1 MKEQNF
7 LSDTSKN
14 MTKYKL
20 RAFIAAALFLAGTPV
35 WAADAPNVLP
45 FRPGET
51 IQYDIKKL
59 KMRVGQASLTFHGLV
74 PLDGQNALL
83 ITFTGQGLKFFD
95 KEKIYV
101 DPRTFLPQRVERD
114 LNIFGKK
121 EKIVEYYNPREGSV
135 RIVKTAK
142 GETTEQ
148 VIKRSVP
155 LDNIYCFI
163 FRYRAMGKFTAGESI
178 QIHLPT
184 KDMQFQAQN
193 PQMLQLGDKEIETYY
208 MQSDPAQYRVWFDTG
223 THKIP
228 LRIDGAIGFGKTAM
242 ILRSYAASN
251 ALTSQ

>member
-1 MKEQNF
+1 
-7 LSDTSKN
+7 
-14 MTKYKL
+14 MTGYRP
-20 RAFIAAALFLAGTPV
+20 RAFLLAIVLAGVCART
-35 WAADAPNVLP
+35 ALATDAPGALP

-74 PLDGQNALL
+74 SLEGQSAFL
-83 ITFTGQGLKFFD
+83 ITFTSKGVKFFD
-95 KEKIYV
+95 EEKIYV
-101 DPRTFLPQRVERD
+101 DPRTFLPSRVERD

-121 EKIVEYYNPREGSV
+121 ERIVEHYNAREGTV

-142 GETTEQ
+142 GKTSEQ

-163 FRYRAMGKFTAGESI
+163 FRYRVSGKFTPGETF

-184 KDMQFQAQN
+184 KDVQFQVQE
-193 PQMLQLGDKEIETYY
+193 PKKLQLEEKEVVAHYL
-208 MQSDPAQYRVWFDTG
+208 QSDPAQYRVWFDPG
-223 THKIP
+223 ARKVP

-242 ILRSYAASN
+242 ILRKYGN
-251 ALTSQ
+251 

>member
-1 MKEQNF
+1 MTEYRPHAF
-7 LSDTSKN
+7 LLTI
-14 MTKYKL
+14 L
-20 RAFIAAALFLAGTPV
+20 LAGICAESI
-35 WAADAPNVLP
+35 WAADAPKALP

-74 PLDGQNALL
+74 PLGGQSALL
-83 ITFTGQGLKFFD
+83 ITFTSKGMKFFD
-95 KEKIYV
+95 EEKIYV

-121 EKIVEYYNPREGSV
+121 ERIVEYYNAHEGSV

-148 VIKRSVP
+148 TIKRSVP

-163 FRYRAMGKFTAGESI
+163 FRYRVSGKFIPGETF

-184 KDMQFQAQN
+184 KDVQFQAED
-193 PQMLQLGDKEIETYY
+193 PRELQVGGKKIAAHYL
-208 MQSDPAQYRVWFDTG
+208 QSDPAQYRVWFDPG
-223 THKIP
+223 TRKVP

-242 ILRSYAASN
+242 IMVDY
-251 ALTSQ
+251 QK

>member
-1 MKEQNF
+1 MTGSRPRVF
-7 LSDTSKN
+7 L
-14 MTKYKL
+14 
-20 RAFIAAALFLAGTPV
+20 LAILLTGICAGPV
-35 WAADAPNVLP
+35 LAADAPGILP

-74 PLDGQNALL
+74 SLDGRSALL
-83 ITFTGQGLKFFD
+83 LTFTSKGLKFFD
-95 KEKIYV
+95 EEKIYI
-101 DPRTFLPQRVERD
+101 DPRTFLPQKVERD

-121 EKIVEYYNPREGSV
+121 ERIVEHYNAREGTV
-135 RIVKTAK
+135 RIVKTVK
-142 GETTEQ
+142 NKTTEQ

-163 FRYRAMGKFTAGESI
+163 FRYRAMGKFATGESI

-184 KDMQFQAQN
+184 KDVQFQAQR
-193 PQMLQLGDKEIETYY
+193 PRRLQLGDKEVEAYY

-223 THKIP
+223 AHKVP

-242 ILRSYAASN
+242 ILRSYTASN
-251 ALTSQ
+251 PLTSP

>member
-1 MKEQNF
+1 MIG
-7 LSDTSKN
+7 
-14 MTKYKL
+14 YKA
-20 RAFIAAALFLAGTPV
+20 RALVLTALFLAGTPV
-35 WAADAPNVLP
+35 WAADAPKALP

-74 PLDGQNALL
+74 SIDGQSALL
-83 ITFTGQGLKFFD
+83 ITFTGKGLKFFD
-95 KEKIYV
+95 EEKIYV

-121 EKIVEYYNPREGSV
+121 ERIVEHYNARDGTV
-135 RIVKTAK
+135 RIVKTARGK
-142 GETTEQ
+142 TTEQ

-155 LDNIYCFI
+155 VDNIYCFI
-163 FRYRAMGKFTAGESI
+163 FRYRAMGKFAAGESI

-184 KDMQFQAQN
+184 KDVQFQVQDTRD
-193 PQMLQLGDKEIETYY
+193 LGLEEKKVAAYY

-223 THKIP
+223 ARKVP

-242 ILRSYAASN
+242 VMVNY
-251 ALTSQ
+251 QK

>member
-1 MKEQNF
+1 MI
-7 LSDTSKN
+7 L
-14 MTKYKL
+14 
-20 RAFIAAALFLAGTPV
+20 LAGICAGPV
-35 WAADAPNVLP
+35 WAADAPTALP

-74 PLDGQNALL
+74 SLDGQSALL
-83 ITFTGQGLKFFD
+83 ITFTSKGLKFFD
-95 KEKIYV
+95 EEKIYV

-121 EKIVEYYNPREGSV
+121 EKIVEYYNAHEGSV

-163 FRYRAMGKFTAGESI
+163 FRYRVSGKFTPGETFE
-178 QIHLPT
+178 IHLPT
-184 KDMQFQAQN
+184 KDVQFQAQK
-193 PQMLQLGDKEIETYY
+193 PRRFQFGEKEITAHYL
-208 MQSDPAQYRVWFDTG
+208 QSDPAQYRVWFDPQA
-223 THKIP
+223 HKVP
-228 LRIDGAIGFGKTAM
+228 LRIDGAIGFGNTAM
-242 ILRSYAASN
+242 ILRKYDN
-251 ALTSQ
+251 

>member
-1 MKEQNF
+1 MNN
-7 LSDTSKN
+7 TSKN
-14 MTKYKL
+14 MTGYNL
-20 RAFIAAALFLAGTPV
+20 RALTLAALFLASTPV
-35 WAADAPNVLP
+35 WAADTPKALP

-59 KMRVGQASLTFHGLV
+59 KIRAGQASLTFHGLV
-74 PLDGQNALL
+74 SIDGQSALL
-83 ITFTGQGLKFFD
+83 ITFTGTGLKFSD
-95 KEKIYV
+95 EEKIYV

-121 EKIVEYYNPREGSV
+121 EKIIEYYNSREGSV
-135 RIVKTAK
+135 RIVKIAK

-163 FRYRAMGKFTAGESI
+163 FRYRVSGKFTPGETF

-184 KDMQFQAQN
+184 KDVQFQVQK
-193 PQMLQLGDKEIETYY
+193 PRGLQIGEKEIAAHYL
-208 MQSDPAQYRVWFDTG
+208 QSDTAQYRVWFDPG
-223 THKIP
+223 ARKVP

-242 ILRSYAASN
+242 ILRKYDN
-251 ALTSQ
+251 

>member
-1 MKEQNF
+1 
-7 LSDTSKN
+7 
-14 MTKYKL
+14 MTGYNP
-20 RAFIAAALFLAGTPV
+20 RAFLLAIVLAAACAGSAL
-35 WAADAPNVLP
+35 AADAPGALP

-74 PLDGQNALL
+74 SLDGESAFL
-83 ITFTGQGLKFFD
+83 ITFTSQGLKFFD
-95 KEKIYV
+95 EEKIYV
-101 DPRTFLPQRVERD
+101 DPRTFLPRRVERD

-121 EKIVEYYNPREGSV
+121 ERIVEHYNAREGTV

-142 GETTEQ
+142 GKTTEQ

-163 FRYRAMGKFTAGESI
+163 FRYRAKGKFAPGETF

-184 KDMQFQAQN
+184 KDVQFQAQE
-193 PQMLQLGDKEIETYY
+193 PRGLQVGEKEIAAHYL
-208 MQSDPAQYRVWFDTG
+208 QSDPAQYRVWFDPG
-223 THKIP
+223 ARKVP

-242 ILRSYAASN
+242 ILRKYGN
-251 ALTSQ
+251 